1 MPLPLEHTHVLGQEH
16 KYHPAFQARC
26 FPFPA
31 LLKKTYR
38 LPAYLR
44 LHHRDLCLVID
55 RRMSLFYLMRLVH
68 NIIRS
73 FDKSL

>member
-1 MPLPLEHTHVLGQEH
+1 MTFYDRSQDTNPCGVILGMPGAGKSFSAKREMESIWLGTQDDI
-16 KYHPAFQARC
+16 YV
-26 FPFPA
+26 
-31 LLKKTYR
+31 
-38 LPAYLR
+38 
-44 LHHRDLCLVID
+44 LVID